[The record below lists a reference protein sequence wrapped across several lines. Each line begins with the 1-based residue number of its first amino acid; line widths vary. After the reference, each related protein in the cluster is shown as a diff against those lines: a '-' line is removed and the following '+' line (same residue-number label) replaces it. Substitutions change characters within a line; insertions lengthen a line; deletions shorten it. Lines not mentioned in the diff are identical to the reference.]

1 MAKERYSEC
10 QAGCQIFKQVLTLL
24 YSEFLMQLKS
34 ELFSSGLYLCLYV
47 FACFWKS
54 WKERDWFYWQKPRG
68 KWSGNNYKWKI
79 FARTSQSL
87 SRTLYF
93 LNLQA
98 LEDLHHR
105 HRKTSIMIQWK
116 EFIKHPLRFT
126 IYHSIHLR
134 FRNFN
139 QRELKYFTNQPQ
151 GLQVWF
157 LIFIWTIYC
166 YF

>member
-1 MAKERYSEC
+1 MEIIISEK
-10 QAGCQIFKQVLTLL
+10 FLL
-24 YSEFLMQLKS
+24 AHHTVTVQHCM
-34 ELFSSGLYLCLYV
+34 
-47 FACFWKS
+47 CF
-54 WKERDWFYWQKPRG
+54 F
-68 KWSGNNYKWKI
+68 
-79 FARTSQSL
+79 
-87 SRTLYF
+87 
-93 LNLQA
+93 NLQA
-98 LEDLHHR
+98 LKDLHHR

-166 YF
+166 YFLHLIVHIYNALLLKILLCCYI